1 MIVKWIYT
9 NIEVRNSSLICF
21 KHFVHLRNKV
31 CPSLNLYR
39 VINVVD
45 LCLELY
51 DVINDGLDRDEMINK
66 VNNYPIYTK
75 YIIILVC
82 IVLRLIR
89 TKHLFESNTLS

>member
-31 CPSLNLYR
+31 CPSLKLHR

-51 DVINDGLDRDEMINK
+51 EVINDGLDRDEMINK
-66 VNNYPIYTK
+66 VNNPIYTK

>member
-9 NIEVRNSSLICF
+9 NIEVRNSNLICF

-31 CPSLNLYR
+31 CPSLKLHS

-51 DVINDGLDRDEMINK
+51 EVINDGLDRDEMIND
-66 VNNYPIYTK
+66 TK

>member
-31 CPSLNLYR
+31 CPSLKLYR

-51 DVINDGLDRDEMINK
+51 EVINDGLDRDEMIN
-66 VNNYPIYTK
+66 NTK

>member
-21 KHFVHLRNKV
+21 KHFVHLRNKA

-51 DVINDGLDRDEMINK
+51 DVINDGLDRDEMR
-66 VNNYPIYTK
+66 NNTK

>member
-9 NIEVRNSSLICF
+9 NIEIRNSNLICF

-31 CPSLNLYR
+31 CPSLKLHR

-51 DVINDGLDRDEMINK
+51 EVINDGLDRDEMIN
-66 VNNYPIYTK
+66 NPIYTK
-75 YIIILVC
+75 YIIILVG

>member
-9 NIEVRNSSLICF
+9 NIKVRNSSLICF

-31 CPSLNLYR
+31 CPSLKLHR

-51 DVINDGLDRDEMINK
+51 EVINDGLDRDEMIN
-66 VNNYPIYTK
+66 NTK

>member
-9 NIEVRNSSLICF
+9 NIEVRNSNLICF

-31 CPSLNLYR
+31 CPSLKLHS

-51 DVINDGLDRDEMINK
+51 EVINDGLDRDEMIN
-66 VNNYPIYTK
+66 NPIYTK

>member
-31 CPSLNLYR
+31 CPSLKLHS

-51 DVINDGLDRDEMINK
+51 EVINDGLDRNEMINR
-66 VNNYPIYTK
+66 VARFTRST
-75 YIIILVC
+75 L
-82 IVLRLIR
+82 
-89 TKHLFESNTLS
+89 LF

>member
-9 NIEVRNSSLICF
+9 NIEVRNSILICF

-31 CPSLNLYR
+31 CPSLKLHR

-51 DVINDGLDRDEMINK
+51 EVINDGLDRDEMIN
-66 VNNYPIYTK
+66 NTK

>member
-9 NIEVRNSSLICF
+9 NIEVRNSNLICF

-31 CPSLNLYR
+31 CPTFKLHS
-39 VINVVD
+39 VINTVD

-51 DVINDGLDRDEMINK
+51 KLINDGLDRNEMIN
-66 VNNYPIYTK
+66 NTK
-75 YIIILVC
+75 YIVILVC

>member
-31 CPSLNLYR
+31 CPSLKLHR

-51 DVINDGLDRDEMINK
+51 GVINDGLDRDEN
-66 VNNYPIYTK
+66 PIYTK

>member
-9 NIEVRNSSLICF
+9 NIEVRNSNLICF

-31 CPSLNLYR
+31 CPSLNLHR

-51 DVINDGLDRDEMINK
+51 EVINDGLDRDEMIN
-66 VNNYPIYTK
+66 NTK